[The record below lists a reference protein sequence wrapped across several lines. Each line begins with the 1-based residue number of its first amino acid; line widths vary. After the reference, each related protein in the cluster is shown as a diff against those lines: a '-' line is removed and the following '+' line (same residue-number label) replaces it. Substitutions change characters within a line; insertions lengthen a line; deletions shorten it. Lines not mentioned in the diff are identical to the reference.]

1 MIQSEEENMEKNV
14 VIIYQKNR
22 EETAVKLQSIL
33 TKYGCFIKTRL
44 GIHDGVMNACTPTG
58 LIILETIGDTKEIK
72 NMISEISA
80 LKDTDVKLVELK
92 LD

>member
-1 MIQSEEENMEKNV
+1 MEKYV

-22 EETAVKLQSIL
+22 EETAVNLQSIL

-44 GIHDGVMNACTPTG
+44 GIHDGVVNSCTPTG
-58 LIILETIGDTKEIK
+58 LIILETVGDVGSINKMTEEIK
-72 NMISEISA
+72 K

>member
-1 MIQSEEENMEKNV
+1 MQKHV

-33 TKYGCFIKTRL
+33 TKYGCLIKTRL
-44 GIHDGVMNACTPTG
+44 GIHDGVVNACTPTG
-58 LIILETIGDTKEIK
+58 LIILETVGEIKEIK
-72 NMISEISA
+72 NMVSEIEQI
-80 LKDTDVKLVELK
+80 KDTDVKLIELN